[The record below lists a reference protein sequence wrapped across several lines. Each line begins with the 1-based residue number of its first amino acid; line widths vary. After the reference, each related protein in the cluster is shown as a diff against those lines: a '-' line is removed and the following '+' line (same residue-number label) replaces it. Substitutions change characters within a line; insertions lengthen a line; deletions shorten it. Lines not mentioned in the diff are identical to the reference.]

1 MSLKDTKVVKLIRMI
16 VREIVMSGKKQW
28 IVQWKSTQA
37 LTHQWMSIGE
47 YHSFIYPVFILIID
61 GQAIW
66 KINGE
71 RVQVSFGQLIAVEA
85 YSLIEVLEGG
95 QLDLSG
101 WCLEFNTYGIADNT
115 STLTEY
121 PWSVPVEGTYQ
132 KVQLTGGIL
141 TNISQHLSQ
150 EEADQQYESS
160 IKHPYMIYE
169 LLNYL
174 YMDRMHQPD
183 DQQTLT
189 QGIIRSAEYMQ
200 THYDQVITRKQLA
213 EIAGVSPWYYSRKFS
228 ERFGKS
234 PLEYLASFRMY
245 RAQEQL
251 IFTQINSQD
260 IAKKS
265 GFEDTHYFS
274 RRFKQLVGVSPTL
287 YADSLSSRR
296 IVCLSSTCADI
307 MIHLGIIPYAVIVTP
322 ILLAPHQFK
331 QFEAHGVKM
340 VEIAQYEQDIGQIQ
354 QLEPELLVGNV
365 WSEEVRQQLRAIAPL
380 ITSLSI
386 DVMTLLEQL
395 SSVFNKQTEAQ
406 QLQIQLEQ
414 EITVAKQALQPIIN
428 AKATIMV
435 LRVEPFGYR
444 YLGVDA
450 VGIAR
455 LLYHQ
460 LDLSAPEVLQEGKAW
475 FNPCTFDLLLS
486 ANPDYLFIE
495 KRIIEQFSTEESMN
509 KLIDSDVWQQL
520 KAVQQQQVFDMDTRL
535 WVEGRGIQGYTM
547 ILDEIT
553 THLNPTSKNSA
564 Q

>member
-1 MSLKDTKVVKLIRMI
+1 
-16 VREIVMSGKKQW
+16 MSGKKQW

-47 YHSFIYPVFILIID
+47 YHSFIHPALILIID

-101 WCLEFNTYGIADNT
+101 WCIEFNTYDIAQNT
-115 STLTEY
+115 PTLMEY
-121 PWSVPVEGTYQ
+121 SWSVPVEGTYQ
-132 KVQLTGGIL
+132 KVQLTGGTL
-141 TNISQHLSQ
+141 ANISQHLSK
-150 EEADQQYESS
+150 EEADQQYELS
-160 IKHPYMIYE
+160 IKYPYVIYE
-169 LLNYL
+169 LLNCL
-174 YMDRMHQPD
+174 YTDVIHQAD
-183 DQQTLT
+183 NQQTLT
-189 QGIIRSAEYMQ
+189 QGIIRSAKYMQ

-260 IAKKS
+260 IAKTS

-274 RRFKQLVGVSPTL
+274 RRFKQLVGVSPSL
-287 YADSLSSRR
+287 YADSLASRK

-322 ILLAPHQFK
+322 ILLASHQSK
-331 QFEAHGVKM
+331 QFEAHGVKI
-340 VEIAQYEQDIGQIQ
+340 VEIAQYEQDIEQIQ

-380 ITSLSI
+380 ITSLSM
-386 DVMTLLEQL
+386 DVMMLLEQL
-395 SSVFNKQTEAQ
+395 SSVFHKQTEAQ
-406 QLQIQLEQ
+406 QIQLQLEQ
-414 EITVAKQALQPIIN
+414 EIISAKQKLQPIIN

-450 VGIAR
+450 VGISR
-455 LLYHQ
+455 LLYRQ
-460 LDLSAPEVLQEGKAW
+460 LELSAPEVLQEGKAW

-509 KLIDSDVWQQL
+509 KLIESDVWQQL

-553 THLNPTSKNSA
+553 NNLVPASENSA

>member
-1 MSLKDTKVVKLIRMI
+1 MI
-16 VREIVMSGKKQW
+16 VREIGMSGKMQW

-47 YHSFIYPVFILIID
+47 YHSFGHPVLILIID

-71 RVQVSFGQLIAVEA
+71 RVQVSVGQFIAVEA

-101 WCLEFNTYGIADNT
+101 WCIEFNTYMISNDTPA
-115 STLTEY
+115 LTEY
-121 PWSVPVEGTYQ
+121 VWSVSGEGTYQ
-132 KVQLTGGIL
+132 KVQLTGGVL
-141 TNISQHLSQ
+141 ARISQHLSK
-150 EEADQQYESS
+150 EEIDEQYELS
-160 IKHPYMIYE
+160 IKQPYIIYE

-174 YMDRMHQPD
+174 YTDRIEPPD

-189 QGIIRSAEYMQ
+189 QGILRSAEYMQ
-200 THYDQVITRKQLA
+200 NHYDQVITRKQLA

-228 ERFGKS
+228 EHFGKS

-274 RRFKQLVGVSPTL
+274 RRFKQLVGVAPSL
-287 YADSLSSRR
+287 YADSLSSRQ
-296 IVCLSSTCADI
+296 IVCLSSTCAEV
-307 MIHLGIIPYAVIVTP
+307 MIHLGIIPYAVMVTP
-322 ILLAPHQFK
+322 ILLAPYQLQ

-340 VEIAQYEQDIGQIQ
+340 VEMAQYEQDIQQIQ

-380 ITSLSI
+380 ITGLSM
-386 DVMTLLEQL
+386 DVMILLQQL
-395 SSVFNKQTEAQ
+395 ASVFHKQTEADQ
-406 QLQIQLEQ
+406 TILQLE
-414 EITVAKQALQPIIN
+414 EAMTIAKQKVQLIIN
-428 AKATIMV
+428 AKATIMI

-444 YLGVDA
+444 YLGLDA
-450 VGIAR
+450 IGVAR
-455 LLYHQ
+455 LLYDQ
-460 LDLSAPEVLQEGKAW
+460 LELSAPEVLQAGKAW
-475 FNPCTFDLLLS
+475 FNPCTLDLLLS

-495 KRIIEQFSTEESMN
+495 KRIIEQFSTEESMHQ
-509 KLIDSDVWQQL
+509 LIESDIWQQL
-520 KAVQQQQVFDMDTRL
+520 KAVQHHQVFDIDTRL
-535 WVEGRGIQGYTM
+535 WVEGCGIQGYTM
-547 ILDEIT
+547 ILDQIT
-553 THLNPTSKNSA
+553 TYLNPTSENSA